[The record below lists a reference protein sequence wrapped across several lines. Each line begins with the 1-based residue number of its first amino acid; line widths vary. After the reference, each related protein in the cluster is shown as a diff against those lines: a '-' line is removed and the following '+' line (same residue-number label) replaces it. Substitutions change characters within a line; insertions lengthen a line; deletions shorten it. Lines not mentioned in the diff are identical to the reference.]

1 MKIKFPYNEFFDCYS
16 TPKILKKQIQNIAI
30 SIWYTKSSF
39 WILYLCVNISFK
51 KMTFL
56 VQTLLFFD
64 QLPVQIFKWIIIDQ
78 ITRNKIQERIKQIM
92 ALHTQTQKS
101 ICNYLWFKTFKLVL
115 LESACSFLQ
124 LYSNNNANKR

>member
-1 MKIKFPYNEFFDCYS
+1 
-16 TPKILKKQIQNIAI
+16 
-30 SIWYTKSSF
+30 
-39 WILYLCVNISFK
+39 
-51 KMTFL
+51 MTFL
-56 VQTLLFFD
+56 VQTLPFFD

-124 LYSNNNANKR
+124 LYSNNNANKSKVGHCKAHVFKKYVFVIIRIQKSNDVMKFCLDLFINILCYVFYTNIKRYR